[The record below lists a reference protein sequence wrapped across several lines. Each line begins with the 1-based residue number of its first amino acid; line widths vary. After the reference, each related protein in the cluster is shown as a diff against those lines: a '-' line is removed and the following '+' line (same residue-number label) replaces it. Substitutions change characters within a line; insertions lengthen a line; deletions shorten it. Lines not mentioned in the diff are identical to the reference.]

1 MIIPIGIG
9 IAIGVLFGAAA
20 VWILDRRHQKTIE
33 KLVESRRKIER
44 QRTQAVNDLFAFR
57 AEAGNGPITSEVA
70 AATATGGGKSN
81 EELVGELESLRA
93 LVARADAALGSA
105 RVQRDAQD
113 AEISE
118 LRGQIEVLTEDR
130 AEVISL
136 HPSPPNT
143 NYNVNYGRV

>member
-57 AEAGNGPITSEVA
+57 AEAGNGPTTSEVA
-70 AATATGGGKSN
+70 AATAGGGKSN

-113 AEISE
+113 AEISD

-136 HPSPPNT
+136 HPSPPNA